1 MTLRVDIGVFAHD
14 EASGIAATLR
24 SLLAQDLFQSA
35 QVRLVVL
42 ANGCSDQ
49 TVAVARAVTGAEV
62 VDLPLRGKSRTWT
75 RFLQDIAHPDAQ
87 ILIFADADI
96 LLPKGDALSRLVQ
109 GLSAQPGLFAVSSQ
123 PVKDLTLAPGALTLT
138 ERLIAAS
145 AGGLDDWQTAICGQL
160 YAMPA
165 ARARQ
170 FHLPIGLPVED
181 GFLRA
186 VLLTDHLT
194 GPEDFNRL
202 AGAQGVRH
210 IYASERRVGALIR
223 HQTRIVI
230 GSAVNA
236 AAFAAL
242 RRLPPEDRAEELQ
255 TAARDKG
262 WLPAVLASELPRW
275 PYGFV
280 PLHFLTKRLVRLV
293 KPGQPRS
300 ARQVALALV
309 GFGFDAI
316 VYALAQIKMWRGS
329 GAGHW

>member
-1 MTLRVDIGVFAHD
+1 MTLRVDIGVFAHN
-14 EASGIAATLR
+14 EATGIAATLR

-42 ANGCSDQ
+42 ANGCTDQ
-49 TVAVARAVTGAEV
+49 TVAVAQAMPGVEV
-62 VDLPLRGKSRTWT
+62 ADLALGGKSRTWT
-75 RFLQDIAHPDAQ
+75 RFVQDIARPDAQ

-96 LLPKGDALSRLVQ
+96 LLPEADALSRLVQ
-109 GLSAQPGLFAVSSQ
+109 GLIARPGLYALSSQ
-123 PVKDLTLAPGALTLT
+123 PVKDLTLTPGRLSLT

-186 VLLTDHLT
+186 MLLTDHLT
-194 GPEDFNRL
+194 GAEDFSRL
-202 AGAQGVRH
+202 AGAVGVRH
-210 IYASERRVGALIR
+210 IYGSERRIGALIR

-242 RRLPPEDRAEELQ
+242 RRLPSADRADELQ
-255 TAARDKG
+255 TAARDEG
-262 WLPAVLASELPRW
+262 WLPAVLAAELPRW

-280 PLHFLTKRLVRLV
+280 PLHFLTKRVAQLA
-293 KPGQPRS
+293 KTGQSRT
-300 ARQVALALV
+300 AKRFALAFA
-309 GFGFDAI
+309 GFVFDAI